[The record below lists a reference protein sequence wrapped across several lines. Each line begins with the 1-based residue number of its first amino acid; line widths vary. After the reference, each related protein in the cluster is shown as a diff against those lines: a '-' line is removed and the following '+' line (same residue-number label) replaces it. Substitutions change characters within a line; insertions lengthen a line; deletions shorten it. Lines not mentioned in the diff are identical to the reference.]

1 MSLFEHEKAKYNV
14 VHKSCDDGTTGNGR
28 QLNELLTSNSDFHNL
43 WKSLANSSNSFL
55 EIGLGCGAIL
65 DFFKE
70 NDIQYYGIDISDYVV
85 ENLSKRG
92 LNVKHMSCHDMSFED
107 DSFDI
112 VQHLDGLEHIP
123 VEWENHTLSEEVRV
137 SKRYIFHANAMGDAW
152 LDRVSKSKGFDEV
165 HINIKDE
172 TGWDEFYNSNKEKYN
187 YNIILKLISH
197 NTYFTVLEKK

>member
-55 EIGLGCGAIL
+55 EIGLGCGTIL

-165 HINIKDE
+165 HVNIKDE

>member
-1 MSLFEHEKAKYNV
+1 MTLFEHEKAKYNI

-28 QLNELLTSNSDFHNL
+28 QLNELLTSSSDFHNL

-55 EIGLGCGAIL
+55 EIGLGCGTIL

-70 NDIQYYGIDISDYVV
+70 NNIQYCGIDISDYIV
-85 ENLSKRG
+85 ESLSKRG

-107 DSFDI
+107 NSFDI

-123 VEWENHTLSEEVRV
+123 VEWENHALSEEVRV
-137 SKRYIFHANAMGDAW
+137 SKRYVFHANAMGDAW

-165 HINIKDE
+165 HVNIKDE
-172 TGWDEFYNSNKEKYN
+172 TGWDKFYNSNKERYG
-187 YNIILKLISH
+187 YNIISKLISH